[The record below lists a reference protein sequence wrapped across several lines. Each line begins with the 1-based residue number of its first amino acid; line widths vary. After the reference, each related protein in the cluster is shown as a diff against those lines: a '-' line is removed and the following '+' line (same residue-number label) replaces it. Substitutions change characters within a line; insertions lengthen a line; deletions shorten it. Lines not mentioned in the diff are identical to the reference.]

1 MEINII
7 DACKQKYGIKTP
19 QAWPGTFITNLNQFK
34 TACYGSCARFNNQQ
48 SISEVINSQ
57 CGKQCEQAM
66 LEQVKLN
73 GRNPCQNWQ
82 VPPMIR
88 TPPRITFAAEY
99 ENTGRNLPIKQRGE
113 IARQSASYKCNNDSE
128 CLEQVDLD
136 YLAFKLAQNPPQ
148 YIKTGCSQMFP
159 NIYDGNT
166 QYCSQA
172 PAFNKKHTPTP
183 IYSQTPRKHTPT
195 QIYSQTPRKYTPN
208 IMNNVFPVKEH
219 FRYPREYFKETYQRD
234 CGCGQNASYWIL
246 GIGITFLVLFITCIV
261 IFYIKKK

>member
-1 MEINII
+1 
-7 DACKQKYGIKTP
+7 
-19 QAWPGTFITNLNQFK
+19 
-34 TACYGSCARFNNQQ
+34 
-48 SISEVINSQ
+48 
-57 CGKQCEQAM
+57 
-66 LEQVKLN
+66 
-73 GRNPCQNWQ
+73 
-82 VPPMIR
+82 MIH

-183 IYSQTPRKHTPT
+183 IYSQTPRK
-195 QIYSQTPRKYTPN
+195 YTPS